1 MIITRVLPLSVDV
14 RKLPLA
20 NIPIIAE
27 IFGAGRV
34 LRNYQALPPP
44 GSTDVSNEAR
54 WFTAKPY
61 IRTWVLPNMKRAHT
75 GKASVFMKTLSLL

>member
-1 MIITRVLPLSVDV
+1 MIITWVLPLSVDV

-20 NIPIIAE
+20 NIPITAD

-34 LRNYQALPPP
+34 LRNYQAQPPD
-44 GSTDVSNEAR
+44 SIDESNEAR

-61 IRTWVLPNMKRAHT
+61 IRTQAFPNMKRAHT
-75 GKASVFMKTLSLL
+75 GKAPVFM

>member
-20 NIPIIAE
+20 NIPIIAD

-34 LRNYQALPPP
+34 LRNYQAQPP
-44 GSTDVSNEAR
+44 GSTDVSSEAR

-75 GKASVFMKTLSLL
+75 GKASVFI

>member
-1 MIITRVLPLSVDV
+1 MNIIITRVLPLSVDV

-34 LRNYQALPPP
+34 LRNYQAPPP
-44 GSTDVSNEAR
+44 QALQMCPMKPGGS
-54 WFTAKPY
+54 
-61 IRTWVLPNMKRAHT
+61 LPNLT
-75 GKASVFMKTLSLL
+75 